1 MSWDKKPRF
10 CKIHQDLAS
19 FANSVIACTY
29 VGFDAAMCLGYNPY
43 PHFREALYAATGLEI
58 GVPEMLLL
66 REPLPRGNSAHQAI
80 PEDVLQGAIDEYYK
94 LRGWDDYGP
103 TDEKL
108 AQLDMRDFIGLI
120 ERGG

>member
-1 MSWDKKPRF
+1 M
-10 CKIHQDLAS
+10 
-19 FANSVIACTY
+19 
-29 VGFDAAMCLGYNPY
+29 
-43 PHFREALYAATGLEI
+43 
-58 GVPEMLLL
+58 
-66 REPLPRGNSAHQAI
+66 

-108 AQLDMRDFIGLI
+108 AQLDMRKFIGLI